1 MALGDN
7 IKKLRE
13 ATNLTQQ
20 QLADKL
26 YVSRQT
32 ICRWENGSR
41 CPDLITAKRLA
52 NELEVSMDELISE
65 EDINDIRVD
74 FKIWK
79 LEKIRN
85 RRNLQEFQRRV
96 LNFIEI
102 ISSVFLGISILFRVR
117 LDAGI
122 PLWITLVFAV
132 ILLPAVILYFMI
144 FRKLQN
150 NIKD

>member
-13 ATNLTQQ
+13 AKNLTQQ

-41 CPDLITAKRLA
+41 CPDLITSKRLA

-65 EDINDIRVD
+65 DINDTRVD

-117 LDAGI
+117 LDTGI

-150 NIKD
+150 NIKN